1 MSRLLALD
9 QASVTTGWSI
19 WIDGKLED
27 WGHFTAKGELGER
40 LHQIREF
47 VATKVADH
55 GIDQIAFEDI
65 QFQQNVT
72 NNVQTFKAL
81 AETFGVIYELATALE
96 IPNQAILA
104 GTWKSSLGIKGKNRP
119 EQKKNAQAWVV
130 NTFNIKCISK
140 PLNIYIVIF
149 FIFINSNNSR
159 ILWDCCTWEFCC
171 INFFNR

>member
-104 GTWKSSLGIKGKNRP
+104 GTWKSS
-119 EQKKNAQAWVV
+119 
-130 NTFNIKCISK
+130 
-140 PLNIYIVIF
+140 
-149 FIFINSNNSR
+149 
-159 ILWDCCTWEFCC
+159 
-171 INFFNR
+171 